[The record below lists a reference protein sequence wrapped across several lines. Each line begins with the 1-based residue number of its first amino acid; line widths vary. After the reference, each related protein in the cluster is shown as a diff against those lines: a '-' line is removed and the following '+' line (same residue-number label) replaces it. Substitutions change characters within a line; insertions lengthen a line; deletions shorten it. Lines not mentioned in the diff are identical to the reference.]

1 MMLTCFEFNLHAFSI
16 LNTRELV
23 VSLSLPMSDRLET
36 LMLLMMDDTS
46 LMKFSSS
53 SLFFAMENLDV
64 MMFSS
69 VIETDTVTGV

>member
-1 MMLTCFEFNLHAFSI
+1 MLTCFEFNLHAFSI

-23 VSLSLPMSDRLET
+23 VSLSLSMSDRLET